1 MSPSTTTTTSAPSP
15 IRPPSGTGHL
25 GVTQLRV
32 VKAEWIK
39 LRSVRSTVIGLFAAA
54 AVALGLGLLFSSLA
68 GSTDGPRSERAS
80 IDPLSLSL
88 AGFNLSQLIIGVL
101 GVSLV
106 TGEYSTGLMRTTF
119 SAVAGRLPVLW
130 AKSIVFGGAT
140 LVVMLAA
147 AFAAFFAGQ
156 ALYNGAEPTAA
167 LSDPGVLRAVLGAA
181 AYASGVGLLGVA
193 IGFLLRTSAAGIG
206 VLFAMLLLVPGLTG
220 LLPDSVGDSFTK
232 VLPSNAGEA
241 FMNVGD
247 NANLLS
253 PTAGFLVFLLWVA
266 GLLVVAGV
274 TIKRRDA

>member
-1 MSPSTTTTTSAPSP
+1 MSASTSTTTSVPSP
-15 IRPPSGTGHL
+15 TLRPSETDHL
-25 GVTQLRV
+25 GVTQRRV

-39 LRSVRSTVIGLFAAA
+39 LRSVRSTVIGLIA
-54 AVALGLGLLFSSLA
+54 AVAVAVGLGLLFSSFA
-68 GSTDGPRSERAS
+68 GSGQGGRPERAS

-106 TGEYSTGLMRTTF
+106 AGEYSTGLMRTTF

-147 AFAAFFAGQ
+147 AFAAFFGGQ
-156 ALYNGAEPTAA
+156 ALYGGAEPTVA
-167 LSDPGVLRAVLGAA
+167 LSDPGVLRAVVGAA

-193 IGFLLRTSAAGIG
+193 IGFLLRTTAAGIG

-220 LLPDSVGDSFTK
+220 LLPDSIADPLTK
-232 VLPSNAGEA
+232 VLPPNAGQA
-241 FMNVGD
+241 FMSVAD

-253 PTAGFLVFLLWVA
+253 PTAGFLVFLLWVV
-266 GLLVVAGV
+266 GLLVAAGV
-274 TIKRRDA
+274 AVKKRDA